1 MHNTNSKEKI
11 LPSCGLHSQRQ
22 GKKHT
27 IRLSYKQQT
36 KAILVYIITRF
47 EI

>member
-1 MHNTNSKEKI
+1 MHNTNRKEKI

-27 IRLSYKQQT
+27 IRSSYKT
-36 KAILVYIITRF
+36 ANKSDTSLYYNTI
-47 EI
+47 